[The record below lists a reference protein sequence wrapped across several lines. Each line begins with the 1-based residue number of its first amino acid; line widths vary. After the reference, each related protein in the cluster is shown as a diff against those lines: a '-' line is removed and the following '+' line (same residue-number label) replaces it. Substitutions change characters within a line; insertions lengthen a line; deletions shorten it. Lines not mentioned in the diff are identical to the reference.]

1 MNRRLFAD
9 ARPRTRGLLVAER
22 LLLAVWVGGMLAV
35 GYLAVP
41 VLFHMLDDRVLAGA
55 LAGEMFRYMNGVGL
69 VCGAL
74 LLVSALVSS
83 GPGGLRSWRSIVI
96 AIMLAVAVTIL
107 FVLQPQMA
115 ALKAEAAAAFLCGG
129 VPCQCGVAGR
139 DRLRLR
145 GCAAGGL
152 VAGRARAVGR
162 TVAQPRRLWRCRCV
176 LGGGTGAPH
185 SQAPYRTDTARRR
198 PSSHTLHDFPS

>member
-9 ARPRTRGLLVAER
+9 ARPRPRGLLVAER

-74 LLVSALVSS
+74 LLVRAS
-83 GPGGLRSWRSIVI
+83 VI
-96 AIMLAVAVTIL
+96 AILLAAAVTIL
-107 FVLQPQMA
+107 FVRLPQMA
-115 ALKAEAAAAFLCGG
+115 ALMAEAAAAGAELAPAFGRLHGLSSALYLLASVLG
-129 VPCQCGVAGR
+129 VV
-139 DRLRLR
+139 
-145 GCAAGGL
+145 L
-152 VAGRARAVGR
+152 VASGPLGRER
-162 TVAQPRRLWRCRCV
+162 
-176 LGGGTGAPH
+176 
-185 SQAPYRTDTARRR
+185 
-198 PSSHTLHDFPS
+198 

>member
-9 ARPRTRGLLVAER
+9 ARPRPRGLLVAER

-83 GPGGLRSWRSIVI
+83 GPGGLRSWRSMVI
-96 AIMLAVAVTIL
+96 AVMLVAAAVIL

-115 ALKAEAAAAFLCGG
+115 ALKAEAAAAGAELAPAFGRMHGISSALYLLASVLG
-129 VPCQCGVAGR
+129 VV
-139 DRLRLR
+139 
-145 GCAAGGL
+145 L
-152 VAGRARAVGR
+152 VASGPQGRER
-162 TVAQPRRLWRCRCV
+162 
-176 LGGGTGAPH
+176 
-185 SQAPYRTDTARRR
+185 
-198 PSSHTLHDFPS
+198 